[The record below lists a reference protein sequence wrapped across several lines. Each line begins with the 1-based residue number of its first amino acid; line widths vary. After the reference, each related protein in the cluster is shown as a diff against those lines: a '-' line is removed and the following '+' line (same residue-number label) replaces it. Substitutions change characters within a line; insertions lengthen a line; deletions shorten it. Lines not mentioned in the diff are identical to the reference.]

1 MGPADN
7 LPFMPDAELLA
18 RAASGD
24 GDALAALVG
33 RHATPLY
40 ALALRLTGDAARAAD
55 LTVRAYVGLAGGE
68 LSSSAPP
75 ALADL
80 HAAIEAGARGA
91 RRLSAAATGVTP
103 ADAAGSPAP
112 LRG

>member
-7 LPFMPDAELLA
+7 LPFMPDAELFA

-24 GDALAALVG
+24 GDALTALVG
-33 RHATPLY
+33 RHAAPLY

-55 LTVRAYVGLAGGE
+55 LTVRAYAGLVGGE

-80 HAAIEAGARGA
+80 RAAIEASARGA
-91 RRLSAAATGVTP
+91 GRLSATAGVAP

-112 LRG
+112 L

>member
-1 MGPADN
+1 HPHN
-7 LPFMPDAELLA
+7 LPFRPAADVFA

-24 GDALAALVG
+24 GEALAALVG
-33 RHATPLY
+33 RHAALLY
-40 ALALRLTGDAARAAD
+40 DLALRLTGDAARAAD
-55 LTVRAYVGLAGGE
+55 LTVRAYAGLVGGE

-80 HAAIEAGARGA
+80 RTAVEASARGA
-91 RRLSAAATGVTP
+91 GRLSATAGVAP

-112 LRG
+112 LPPD